1 MRGQSTMDCNG
12 SVSRWL
18 SGMSL
23 TGLFLAGA
31 SGLALGAFAFAY
43 DLSVF

>member
-1 MRGQSTMDCNG
+1 
-12 SVSRWL
+12 
-18 SGMSL
+18 MSL

-31 SGLALGAFAFAY
+31 GGLALGAFAFAY